1 MLFSLDVADRNHV
14 IHLLESPNTTNKLVE
29 LMQVWTQTLFTP
41 FKQTENIV
49 ESKPVRCH
57 EQQVWS
63 EDERRLLFLQ
73 NVFWQKA
80 TIFSVCSTKFTELKG
95 FTGLQQHWHLQVSI
109 ISSYK
114 LIILIS

>member
-73 NVFWQKA
+73 NVF
-80 TIFSVCSTKFTELKG
+80 TKSNDFFCFLNEIELKG